1 MDVLQSLGAE
11 HRLIGRVLDAFEDY
25 VRKVEAKEP
34 LDRERLQKFTDFFEN
49 FAHLHHHDK
58 EEALLLPALARA
70 GLDWNGEP
78 LARIRVEHDQEQYLM
93 RSLRH
98 LAQQTDAW
106 AEDDRLHFLN
116 VATTFLQ
123 FHRQHMD
130 FENTHVYPHVSAL
143 AELERT
149 RLSREVTR
157 FDDEA
162 QASLLRATE
171 LGYDLAGSLKNCA
184 TR

>member
-11 HRLIGRVLDAFEDY
+11 HRLIARVLDAFEDY
-25 VRKVEAKEP
+25 VHRTEARQEP
-34 LDRERLQKFTDFFEN
+34 DRDGLQKFTDFFEN

-116 VATTFLQ
+116 VAKAFVQ
-123 FHRQHMD
+123 FHRQHMQ
-130 FENTHVYPHVSAL
+130 FENTHVYPHVDAL
-143 AELERT
+143 TELDRT
-149 RLSREVTR
+149 RLSRDVRR
-157 FDDEA
+157 FDDDA
-162 QASLLRATE
+162 HASMARLTE
-171 LGYDLAGSLKNCA
+171 LGYELAGALKSYA
-184 TR
+184 TQ